1 MCSSADTR
9 ATVRPTGFYQNR
21 GAGFPRPTRHSSWPP
36 AVKFAPC
43 EPYAESQVLQRF
55 EADATF
61 THVELLAALLVF
73 AGEPDGESGMT
84 VESRLLPKHGEAVWS
99 GSDSCVGSGGL
110 PACLRE
116 ARLIALRNAAPKPAT
131 RDGSFLTVSRQASRP
146 RYQ

>member
-9 ATVRPTGFYQNR
+9 AMVRPIGFHQNL

-73 AGEPDGESGMT
+73 AGEPGGEWDDRR
-84 VESRLLPKHGEAVWS
+84 SRLCQSTAKPCGAAAT
-99 GSDSCVGSGGL
+99 
-110 PACLRE
+110 PAWVVAGYQPALRE
-116 ARLIALRNAAPKPAT
+116 ARL
-131 RDGSFLTVSRQASRP
+131 
-146 RYQ
+146 

>member
-1 MCSSADTR
+1 MLLRGHARNGADDH
-9 ATVRPTGFYQNR
+9 V
-21 GAGFPRPTRHSSWPP
+21 
-36 AVKFAPC
+36 
-43 EPYAESQVLQRF
+43 ESQVLQRF

-73 AGEPDGESGMT
+73 AGEPGGESGMT

-116 ARLIALRNAAPKPAT
+116 ARLITLRNAAPKPAT
-131 RDGSFLTVSRQASRP
+131 RDGSFLIVSRQASRP
-146 RYQ
+146 RY

>member
-43 EPYAESQVLQRF
+43 EPYAESQVVQRF

-61 THVELLAALLVF
+61 THVELLAALFVF
-73 AGEPDGESGMT
+73 AGEPGGERGMT
-84 VESRLLPKHGEAVWS
+84 VDSRLLPKHGEAVWS
-99 GSDSCVGSGGL
+99 AATPAWVVAGYQ
-110 PACLRE
+110 PACAKR
-116 ARLIALRNAAPKPAT
+116 
-131 RDGSFLTVSRQASRP
+131 
-146 RYQ
+146 